1 MASKGSVTELFEHY
15 YTALV
20 SSLSMQNT
28 KFLDDL
34 CNHAFLGD
42 WLIIRFQDT

>member
-15 YTALV
+15 YAALV
-20 SSLSMQNT
+20 SSLPMQDT

-34 CNHAFLGD
+34 CNHA
-42 WLIIRFQDT
+42 LISEKFRDELNP